1 MTNKVVELFGH
12 STRSSSPP
20 NWAEMV
26 RKQPCPFLNRKCIKI
41 RKSDPSVSIGT
52 CSLEYGTDS
61 KAVVICPHRLLERKQ
76 IFTDC
81 LHLLTNH
88 EPGNEL
94 HVVPERSIPGGSIDY
109 FLVSAKNRKV
119 QDFVGIELQT
129 LDTTGTIWPERQRFL
144 QEQGLRVKR
153 TDTESVKPFGMNWK
167 MTAKTILVQLHH
179 KIETFENINKHLV
192 LVAQD
197 HLVDYMRRE
206 FSFSHLNEPARL
218 GDAMQFHVYGL
229 TNADSA
235 FRLELKSRL
244 STDQAGISECL
255 GLKANAKIDLQQII
269 NTLEPMLS
277 DATLLAFGE

>member
-12 STRSSSPP
+12 GSRSEPAP
-20 NWAEMV
+20 DWAEIV
-26 RKQPCPFLNRKCIKI
+26 RRQQCPFLNRKCLKI
-41 RKSDPSVSIGT
+41 RKSESNVAIGT
-52 CSLEYGTDS
+52 CTLEYGTDS
-61 KAVVICPHRLLERKQ
+61 NAIIICPHRLLERKQ

-94 HVVPERSIPGGSIDY
+94 HVVSERSIPGGSIDY

-144 QEQGLRVKR
+144 QEHGLRVKR
-153 TDTESVKPFGMNWK
+153 TDTASAKSFGMNWK

-197 HLVDYMRRE
+197 HLVEYMRRE
-206 FSFSHLNEPARL
+206 FSFSHLSEPARL

-229 TNADSA
+229 EHTDSGQ
-235 FRLELKSRL
+235 RLQLRSRL
-244 STDQAGISECL
+244 STDQAGIAECL

>member
-12 STRSSSPP
+12 STRGSTAP
-20 NWAEMV
+20 NWAELI
-26 RKQPCPFLNRKCIKI
+26 RRQPCPFLNRKCVKI
-41 RKSDPSVSIGT
+41 RKSQPNIAIGT
-52 CSLEYGTDS
+52 CTLEYGAD
-61 KAVVICPHRLLERKQ
+61 KNAIVICPHRLLERKQ

-94 HVVPERSIPGGSIDY
+94 HVVAERSIPGGSIDY

-144 QEQGLRVKR
+144 QEQGIRVKR
-153 TDTESVKPFGMNWK
+153 ADTESAKPFGMNWK

-179 KIETFENINKHLV
+179 KIETFESINKHLV

-197 HLVDYMRRE
+197 HLIEYMRRE
-206 FSFSHLNEPARL
+206 FAFSHLNEPARL
-218 GDAMQFHVYGL
+218 GDTMQFHVYGL
-229 TNADSA
+229 ASEESV
-235 FRLELKSRL
+235 FRLELRYRL
-244 STDQAGISECL
+244 STDQAGIASCL
-255 GLKANAKIDLQQII
+255 GLKANAKIELQQII
-269 NTLEPMLS
+269 KTLESMLT
-277 DATLLAFGE
+277 DATLLTF

>member
-1 MTNKVVELFGH
+1 MTNKIVELFGH
-12 STRSSSPP
+12 NTRSESAPE
-20 NWAEMV
+20 WAEVV
-26 RKQPCPFLNRKCIKI
+26 RRQQCPFLNRKCLKI
-41 RKSDPSVSIGT
+41 RKSESNVAIGT
-52 CSLEYGTDS
+52 CTLEYGSDS
-61 KAVVICPHRLLERKQ
+61 KAVIICPHRLLERKQ

-94 HVVPERSIPGGSIDY
+94 HVVSERSIPGGSIDF
-109 FLVSAKNRKV
+109 FLVSAKHRKV

-144 QEQGLRVKR
+144 QEQGIRVKR
-153 TDTESVKPFGMNWK
+153 ADTESAKAFGMNWK

-197 HLVDYMRRE
+197 HLVEYMRRE

-229 TNADSA
+229 ENTASGQ
-235 FRLELKSRL
+235 RLQLRSRL
-244 STDQAGISECL
+244 STDQAGIAECL
-255 GLKANAKIDLQQII
+255 GLKASGKIDLQQII